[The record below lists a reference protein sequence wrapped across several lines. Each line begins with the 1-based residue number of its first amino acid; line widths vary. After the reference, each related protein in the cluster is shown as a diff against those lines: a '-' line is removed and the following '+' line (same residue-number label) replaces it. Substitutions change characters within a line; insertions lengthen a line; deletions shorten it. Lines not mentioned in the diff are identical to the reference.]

1 MGSKNLLRNM
11 KVADTLYFYSFGN
24 KILKHLSDI
33 LIYMESNLNLYMTVL
48 TITFPYLSG
57 RCKVTLYSNRTI
69 YPRYTPRERTLTQ
82 AQRGTFSPS
91 ASTASCPLPKGAGT
105 QGVR

>member
-33 LIYMESNLNLYMTVL
+33 LINLYITVL

-69 YPRYTPRERTLTQ
+69 YPRHTPRERTLTQ

-91 ASTASCPLPKGAGT
+91 ASTASCPLSKGAGT